1 MQIELWENERN
12 RCPVG
17 KYITDIKDKKV
28 QKKILWAIDLLGEKG
43 LLLIHTGYLLQIN
56 HKVETLH
63 ELRIKYRNNIY
74 RILLIVI
81 NEAAW
86 LLHAFTK
93 KSNKTPPNE
102 IEIAIERAQ
111 ILKLSLNTR

>member
-1 MQIELWENERN
+1 MQIELWENERK

-17 KYITDIKDKKV
+17 DYITEIRDKKI
-28 QKKILWAIDLLGEKG
+28 QRKILWGIDLLEEKG
-43 LLLIHTGYLLQIN
+43 LLLINTEYLLQIS
-56 HKVETLH
+56 HKIETLH

-81 NEAAW
+81 NEVAW

-93 KSNKTPPNE
+93 KSDKTPPNE
-102 IEIAIERAQ
+102 IEIAIGRAQ
-111 ILKLSLNTR
+111 ILKLTLNI